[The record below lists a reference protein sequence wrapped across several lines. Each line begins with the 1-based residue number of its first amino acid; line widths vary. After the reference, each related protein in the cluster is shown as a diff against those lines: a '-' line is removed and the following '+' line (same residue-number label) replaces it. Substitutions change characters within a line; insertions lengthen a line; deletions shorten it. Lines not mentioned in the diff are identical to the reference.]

1 MKCGKEGLEKEA
13 GEVNEGQ
20 EGRGKGIV
28 LELEGKGGVEGERWL
43 KEKEGSI
50 RGIKE
55 EKEPGIN
62 HPAL

>member
-28 LELEGKGGVEGERWL
+28 LELEGKGGVKGD
-43 KEKEGSI
+43 
-50 RGIKE
+50 
-55 EKEPGIN
+55 
-62 HPAL
+62 